1 MARVIVFTSAAKQV
15 GKTSLCVNLALYLGQ
30 LGHSTCLFNADA
42 DAATVYN
49 LLDIHPRHC
58 LKDLIENRVRME
70 HAVIKDVHG
79 IDFFPGCPGIDQIR
93 TMDRSTRNRLHRS
106 FMHFN
111 RYDFFLVNAF
121 SGISRNVVA
130 LCKASLEVVLVMTAD
145 ARSLTNAY
153 LLLKALSVNKF
164 DNSVMVL
171 INMSRDLKLARR
183 SYNRFKEAVSRY
195 LPITAVPLGTVFFD
209 QRVGEAER
217 GRLPFTSLYPDSDA
231 SRCIVNIAKHL
242 SGKKKDDM
250 AVSAFWSRFV
260 DNLKHPFQIVGDP
273 QQVFRQK
280 PIRPPGE
287 KDDSAGAEENGQTLP
302 EPFPP
307 TDPVEEKPSGTETL
321 DSLARL
327 EAQMSG
333 LSKEVTDIKQTLD
346 TISES
351 RQTVSEPET
360 HADTAP
366 QQKKE
371 RLVLDFETFLAQQK
385 KGGP

>member
-30 LGHSTCLFNADA
+30 LGHGTCLFNADA

-49 LLDIHPRHC
+49 LLDIHPRHS

-70 HAVIKDVHG
+70 HAVIKDLHG

-93 TMDRSTRNRLHRS
+93 TMDRGTRNRLHRS
-106 FMHFN
+106 FMYFN
-111 RYDFFLVNAF
+111 RYDFFLVDTF

-153 LLLKALSVNKF
+153 LLLKTLSVNKF
-164 DNSVMVL
+164 DGSVMVL
-171 INMSRDLKLARR
+171 INMSRGLKLARR

-209 QRVGEAER
+209 QRVGEAEK
-217 GRLPFTSLYPDSDA
+217 GRFPFTSLYPDSDA
-231 SRCIVNIAKHL
+231 SRCIANIAKHL
-242 SGKKKDDM
+242 SGKKNDDM

-273 QQVFRQK
+273 QQVFQQK
-280 PIRPPGE
+280 PIHPPGE
-287 KDDSAGAEENGQTLP
+287 KDDAAGAEENGQTLP
-302 EPFPP
+302 EP
-307 TDPVEEKPSGTETL
+307 VEENRSGTETL
-321 DSLARL
+321 DALARL
-327 EAQMSG
+327 EAQMSD
-333 LSKEVTDIKQTLD
+333 LSEEVTDIKQTLD

-351 RQTVSEPET
+351 RQTVSKPERQAET
-360 HADTAP
+360 SP
-366 QQKKE
+366 LQKKE
-371 RLVLDFETFLAQQK
+371 RLVLDFETFLAQRE